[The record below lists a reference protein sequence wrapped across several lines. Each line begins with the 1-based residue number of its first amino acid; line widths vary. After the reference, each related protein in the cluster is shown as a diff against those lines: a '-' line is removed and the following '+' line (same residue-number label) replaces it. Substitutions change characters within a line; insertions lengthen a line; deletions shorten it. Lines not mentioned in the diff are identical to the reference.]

1 MATIH
6 TTLPADRPGH
16 HGEYIVGQTLSKFS
30 EPKLEL
36 WFDVNYIPGIT
47 DIDLIL
53 FDSQIGLY
61 VILKLDIKWNLIQIY
76 QNLLLIMEYNF
87 YFKRLA
93 CIGLLF
99 VFE

>member
-61 VILKLDIKWNLIQIY
+61 VIEIKSMKIDSIEKFNNTEFIFI
-76 QNLLLIMEYNF
+76 NKN
-87 YFKRLA
+87 
-93 CIGLLF
+93 
-99 VFE
+99 